1 MEYNYLDPVPV
12 NEQPVPVPRAR
23 LNKLDTLTPTA
34 VPVPVPREPDG
45 AGAIFSIRTRAVGL
59 RTRAECVPKAGRSI
73 HIIVGV
79 HL

>member
-12 NEQPVPVPRAR
+12 IRQPVPVPRAR

-59 RTRAECVPKAGRSI
+59 HTPAECVPKAGSSI

-79 HL
+79 RL